1 MSVAR
6 TRTAELA
13 VPTERRLN
21 HAIRAALLGMA
32 FAAATA
38 PMGARAADA
47 TALEATAAKPYNIP
61 AGPLGRSLSGFAVS
75 AGIALSFDPALTEGL
90 TSPALSGTYAPRDAA
105 QRLLAGSGLDIVP
118 RSDGSYTLKKSVV
131 GAATAPGAAPGSTTL
146 APVTITAE
154 AERSATTEGSGSFAA
169 RAVSI
174 NKGDHALK
182 DIPQSISVMTRA
194 QLDEQGITDLKD
206 AMNNVTGTVGIG
218 GVGQGMVLSARGF
231 QIDAW
236 QYDGVAIPRNN
247 YALGNWGTE
256 GMVFYDRLEVL
267 RGASGLLQGTGSPG
281 GAVNL
286 VRKRGQSEKTVTA
299 TVRAGS
305 WDRYGAQLDAGGPLN
320 AEGTLR
326 GRVVV
331 DESRSHSFVD
341 FVNDR
346 SRSLYAALDYDISPD
361 TTVGFGVSH
370 LDSKGRPFILGVPL
384 LAGGKELGLPRSTFT
399 GSGWNR
405 ASVEQTMLYADLD
418 HRINTDWK
426 LKLSAV
432 RLSERNTS
440 THQRMS
446 ADPELQPD
454 GSGVSYDDWIT
465 DFDSKKFGIDAFVNG
480 RFDAW
485 GLRNEVTV
493 GANYS
498 KYTSSDMFARTFT
511 SGGNL
516 FDIDHNRPMPTVD
529 SLLANGGR
537 KTLSTYDVQQKGIY
551 ASWRARLTDPLTAIV
566 GARASWYDYN
576 YHEPLS
582 GSQETSSASGEITPY
597 VGLVYALTPQW
608 SAYGSY
614 TSVFEPQSARTVQGN
629 VLDPVIG
636 SNYELGI
643 KGELLDKRVNTSLAV
658 FRYDHKN
665 RGVNDFDAGF
675 ACDGWY
681 CSTASGKVRSQG
693 IEAEVSGEVLQN
705 LQAMVGYTYNTTKFL
720 SDPTNQG
727 KVFSTW
733 TPKHMLRAWVSYR
746 LPGEWN
752 QFTVGA
758 GVTTQ
763 SHTLGYDRSF
773 KVPGATV
780 TSLRLAYQATPEV
793 NLALNVNN
801 VFDKHYVLPG
811 FVGYTGATYGDP
823 RNLML
828 TLKYTPKL

>member
-1 MSVAR
+1 MSPAR
-6 TRTAELA
+6 LRPAALAEH
-13 VPTERRLN
+13 RLH

-32 FAAATA
+32 LTTAASSAVL
-38 PMGARAADA
+38 AADA
-47 TALEATAAKPYNIP
+47 PAPSSAAKAYNIP
-61 AGPLGRSLSGFAVS
+61 AGPLGRTLSSFAVG
-75 AGIALSFDPALTEGL
+75 AGMALSFDPALTEGL
-90 TSPALSGTYAPRDAA
+90 SNAPLSGNYTPQDAA
-105 QRLLAGSGLDIVP
+105 QRLLAGSGLEIVP
-118 RSDGSYTLKKSVV
+118 RTDGSYTLKKR
-131 GAATAPGAAPGSTTL
+131 AAAAAPATGAAPAATTL
-146 APVTITAE
+146 PSVTITAE
-154 AERSATTEGSGSFAA
+154 AERSATTEGSGSFAV
-169 RAVSI
+169 RAVSL
-174 NKGDHALK
+174 NKGTQALK
-182 DIPQSISVMTRA
+182 DIPQSISVLTRK

-206 AMNNVTGTVGIG
+206 AMNKVTGTVGVG

-231 QIDAW
+231 QIDDW

-256 GMVFYDRLEVL
+256 GMVFFDRLEVL

-299 TVRAGS
+299 TARAGS
-305 WDRYGAQLDAGGPLN
+305 WDRYGVQLDAGGPLN

-326 GRVVV
+326 GRVVL
-331 DESRSHSFVD
+331 DEARSHSFVD
-341 FVNDR
+341 FVNNR
-346 SRSLYAALDYDISPD
+346 TRSLYAALDYDISPD
-361 TTVGFGVSH
+361 TTVGLGVSH

-405 ASVEQTMLYADLD
+405 ASVEQTVLYADLD
-418 HRINTDWK
+418 HRINPDWK
-426 LKLSAV
+426 FKVSAL
-432 RLSERNTS
+432 RMTERNTS

-446 ADPELQPD
+446 GDPELQPD

-465 DFDSKKFGIDAFVNG
+465 DFDSRKFGIDAFVNG

-485 GLRNEVTV
+485 GLRHEVTV

-498 KYTSSDMFARTFT
+498 RYKSSDMFARTFT

-537 KTLSTYDVQQKGIY
+537 KTNSSYDVQQKGIY
-551 ASWRARLTDPLTAIV
+551 ASVRTRLTEPLTAIV
-566 GARASWYDYN
+566 GARASWYDNLYTESLFN
-576 YHEPLS
+576 
-582 GSQETSSASGEITPY
+582 SQSTSRASGEITPY
-597 VGLVYALTPQW
+597 IGLVYALTPQW

-614 TSVFEPQSARTVQGN
+614 TSVFEPQSARTAQGN

-643 KGELLDKRVNTSLAV
+643 KGELLDKRVNTSLAL

-681 CSTASGKVRSQG
+681 CSIASGKVRSQG
-693 IEAEVSGEVLQN
+693 VEAEVSGEVLPN
-705 LQAMVGYTYNTTKFL
+705 LQAMVGYTYNTTKYL

-727 KVFSTW
+727 EVFSTW

-746 LPGEWN
+746 LPSEWN
-752 QFTVGA
+752 RLTVGG

-780 TSLRLAYQATPEV
+780 ASLRFAYQATPEV

-823 RNLML
+823 RNVIF
-828 TLKYTPKL
+828 TLKYTPKF